1 MYNSGVGTSKTYAP
15 GKTHRQV
22 TEDKLAFISDYER
35 TTNWG
40 LYFKASLAEAA
51 AAEEVKGDRIK
62 SETKPKVKTPPVSA
76 KKHRRASPLGEGAKG
91 LR

>member
-1 MYNSGVGTSKTYAP
+1 M
-15 GKTHRQV
+15 
-22 TEDKLAFISDYER
+22 AFISDDER

-51 AAEEVKGDRIK
+51 TAEEAKGDRIK

-76 KKHRRASPLGEGAKG
+76 KKHRRASPLGEGAFKG
-91 LR
+91 IN